1 MFLRE
6 SNYSLWF
13 VLRLFRK
20 EMLLISIMTILVSIV
35 DNAIDHNFEL
45 PIAVPALL
53 GTALSLILAF
63 RTGQAYDRWW
73 EARKV
78 WGEIINDSRSLVRAA
93 MGYVRNHTEGEG
105 KEFVVRLA
113 KRQMAWVYA
122 LGSTLRKQD
131 AFILSSDFL
140 SKDEQASVG
149 KMKNIP
155 NAILLDHSLHIKDA
169 NHRDM
174 INDFAHTR
182 LDEIVMRLTD
192 CMGKCERIKNT
203 VFPTPYTKIVHV
215 IIYIFS
221 ISLTLGIQDSI
232 GLVEIPIT
240 IIISMVFFALER
252 IAIILQDPFENNP
265 SDIPV
270 TAIARNIEIDL
281 KQMIGDTTVPHPIN
295 PVRNF
300 LM

>member
-1 MFLRE
+1 MFLKQ
-6 SNYSLWF
+6 SNYSFWF
-13 VLRLFRK
+13 VLRLIRK
-20 EMLLISIMTILVSIV
+20 DIVIISIITIFISIL
-35 DNAIDHNFEL
+35 DNYIPDINEL
-45 PIAVPALL
+45 SLTIPALL

-73 EARKV
+73 EARKI
-78 WGEIINDSRSLVRAA
+78 WGEIINDSRSLIRAA
-93 MGYVRNHTEGEG
+93 QGYVRNHTEGEG
-105 KEFVVRLA
+105 KTFVERLA
-113 KRQMAWVYA
+113 RRQIAWCYS

-140 SKDEQASVG
+140 SKEEQEEVS
-149 KMKNIP
+149 KNKNIP
-155 NAILLDHSLHIKDA
+155 NAILVDHSLDIKDA
-169 NHRDM
+169 KHRDM
-174 INDFAHTR
+174 INDFGQLR

-203 VFPTPYTKIVHV
+203 VFPTPYTKIVHF
-215 IIYIFS
+215 IIYVFS
-221 ISLTLGIQDSI
+221 VSLTLGIKDNI
-232 GLVEIPIT
+232 GFIEIPVT

-281 KQMIGDTTVPHPIN
+281 KQMIGDTNVPQPIN